1 MSDIMCDICG
11 VEIDAANALDAGWIL
26 SYYRDG
32 VLIEAPVCDRCRVSD
47 MEYTGDAW
55 VMKKIEFI

>member
-1 MSDIMCDICG
+1 MSDITCDICG
-11 VEIDAANALDAGWIL
+11 NVIDCADAIDAGWIL

-32 VLIEAPVCDRCRVSD
+32 IFIDAPVCDRCRLSD

-55 VMKKIEFI
+55 AMKRIEFI